1 MSCSQASSQRWLL
14 SRRREAPNRNQGE
27 GHGRRCG
34 RGAGL
39 EPKGRSRPGA
49 CPCTWSTE
57 GPGPALWGAMES
69 FVESLNRLK
78 DIHENEVMGLQNKLL
93 ELNSERC
100 RDAQRVEELCAKN
113 HQLREQQKALKEN
126 LRALENRLRAGLCDR
141 CMVTQELARKKQQE
155 FESTLLQNLQ
165 HVFLLTNELTRL
177 QEENDTLKEEVK
189 RLRGP
194 GPKPPLREGSSDPP
208 SPRLPPSLGAQKAT
222 TEKPLGGHEE
232 REDNHPERPVGYR
245 TSPVAK
251 ISPGANLPEP
261 RAPDMSPQHISNQ
274 LHGTI
279 AVLRPGSRACSANR
293 GSANGTPPLPPP
305 RSSPPSP
312 PCGHSLP
319 LDSFLQPS
327 QPAAKTCESL
337 KHPLPAERLCLLNR
351 HLALH
356 LRSPYC
362 SPRAPAAA
370 PSGPQPQGLKT
381 GEAEAW
387 EEPADLL
394 GLPGTLAGVRDSQL
408 EGALHLLLAQQLRA
422 RGRMRGPRMRG
433 QPVPGEPPPSP
444 PASFNSE
451 GPEGEAARTALPR
464 GRHPQPT
471 APGSPSGKEATATQ
485 DSAPDKPLD
494 LSERGRGRDSTPKP
508 ASLLGSLSPPIAHT
522 PSPKPPQ
529 GAEAPGQPG
538 AQGLSNG
545 TKGARGPESEGPPTP
560 AVRAPALF
568 LASTQSIR
576 LPQGAV
582 SPTQPAPSAPSLVHP
597 TRTCRAPAAAPN
609 RVQGCPEAG
618 LGARRWPHVNS
629 GHSLPPPRIPHVVS
643 QGPTPACPLP
653 VAQMRTE
660 GAPNRPPA
668 RRGQREMAA
677 QVRMSRGDTGR
688 GTTARRESSKPTC
701 GSWSRMSWTRRTPP
715 TVRWA
720 WTWRRGPR
728 GAPRGRGPAASAPRS
743 VDGACSRRGRGPR
756 TPTHGAKPPRSRP
769 EEEGVWGASPS
780 ASSWEETQGHHSPPH
795 SVPT

>member
-1 MSCSQASSQRWLL
+1 MDWEPWGGGSLRKPRRAPRQA
-14 SRRREAPNRNQGE
+14 
-27 GHGRRCG
+27 
-34 RGAGL
+34 AGVW
-39 EPKGRSRPGA
+39 R
-49 CPCTWSTE
+49 
-57 GPGPALWGAMES
+57 GPARHPGTGGARALPRGWPRWQHS
-69 FVESLNRLK
+69 WARPSAPFLAPP
-78 DIHENEVMGLQNKLL
+78 GLQNKLL

-155 FESTLLQNLQ
+155 FESALLQNLQ

-208 SPRLPPSLGAQKAT
+208 SPRLPPSLGAQKAI

-232 REDNHPERPVGYR
+232 REDDHPGAGGPQGDERPVGYR

-362 SPRAPAAA
+362 SPRASATA
-370 PSGPQPQGLKT
+370 PSGPQPQGLKA
-381 GEAEAW
+381 GETEAW
-387 EEPADLL
+387 EEPAGLL

-451 GPEGEAARTALPR
+451 GPEGEAAGTALPR

-485 DSAPDKPLD
+485 DGAPDKPLD

-545 TKGARGPESEGPPTP
+545 TKGAREPESLSASPQDPPRCLPGPHPSLPSPSGTDEDRGRPKPPPRSQRPEGDGCPGADEWVPAPRRGWGCWAWGRVLTMATPHTPQVGLDLEAGATRSAPGEGPSCFC
-560 AVRAPALF
+560 AKERGRGLQQKRKRASDPDPWSKGMGGEGDA
-568 LASTQSIR
+568 
-576 LPQGAV
+576 
-582 SPTQPAPSAPSLVHP
+582 
-597 TRTCRAPAAAPN
+597 AAAPAPPPPFLAAWS
-609 RVQGCPEAG
+609 PEA
-618 LGARRWPHVNS
+618 S
-629 GHSLPPPRIPHVVS
+629 PRASP
-643 QGPTPACPLP
+643 
-653 VAQMRTE
+653 R
-660 GAPNRPPA
+660 
-668 RRGQREMAA
+668 AA
-677 QVRMSRGDTGR
+677 QEGEGRVRPG
-688 GTTARRESSKPTC
+688 
-701 GSWSRMSWTRRTPP
+701 
-715 TVRWA
+715 
-720 WTWRRGPR
+720 
-728 GAPRGRGPAASAPRS
+728 
-743 VDGACSRRGRGPR
+743 
-756 TPTHGAKPPRSRP
+756 
-769 EEEGVWGASPS
+769 
-780 ASSWEETQGHHSPPH
+780 
-795 SVPT
+795 

>member
-1 MSCSQASSQRWLL
+1 
-14 SRRREAPNRNQGE
+14 
-27 GHGRRCG
+27 
-34 RGAGL
+34 
-39 EPKGRSRPGA
+39 
-49 CPCTWSTE
+49 
-57 GPGPALWGAMES
+57 MES

-78 DIHENEVMGLQNKLL
+78 DIHENEVMGEHLG
-93 ELNSERC
+93 EGHPSPGP
-100 RDAQRVEELCAKN
+100 RDAQRVEELC
-113 HQLREQQKALKEN
+113 ALKEN

-155 FESTLLQNLQ
+155 FESALLQNLQ
-165 HVFLLTNELTRL
+165 HVFLLSEALASLSTHLCLPSGDR
-177 QEENDTLKEEVK
+177 
-189 RLRGP
+189 
-194 GPKPPLREGSSDPP
+194 PKPPLREGSSDPP
-208 SPRLPPSLGAQKAT
+208 SPRLPPSLGAQKAI

-232 REDNHPERPVGYR
+232 REDDHPGAERPVGYR

-362 SPRAPAAA
+362 SPRASATA
-370 PSGPQPQGLKT
+370 PSGPQPQGLKA
-381 GEAEAW
+381 GETEAW
-387 EEPADLL
+387 EEPAGLL

-433 QPVPGEPPPSP
+433 QPAPGEPPPSP

-451 GPEGEAARTALPR
+451 GPEGEAAGTALPR

-485 DSAPDKPLD
+485 DGAPDKPLD

-545 TKGARGPESEGPPTP
+545 TKGAREPESEGPPTP
-560 AVRAPALF
+560 ADPPRC
-568 LASTQSIR
+568 
-576 LPQGAV
+576 LPG
-582 SPTQPAPSAPSLVHP
+582 PHPSLP
-597 TRTCRAPAAAPN
+597 SP
-609 RVQGCPEAG
+609 
-618 LGARRWPHVNS
+618 S
-629 GHSLPPPRIPHVVS
+629 GTDEDRGRPKPPPRS
-643 QGPTPACPLP
+643 QRPEGDGCP
-653 VAQMRTE
+653 
-660 GAPNRPPA
+660 GADEP
-668 RRGQREMAA
+668 
-677 QVRMSRGDTGR
+677 GDTGR
-688 GTTARRESSKPTC
+688 GSTARRGASGGISRRPHCGTQLSPLGLVHPTL
-701 GSWSRMSWTRRTPP
+701 GLGPPLPP
-715 TVRWA
+715 TDPER
-720 WTWRRGPR
+720 RRGPGEGTFLTTGGGG
-728 GAPRGRGPAASAPRS
+728 GAF
-743 VDGACSRRGRGPR
+743 
-756 TPTHGAKPPRSRP
+756 
-769 EEEGVWGASPS
+769 
-780 ASSWEETQGHHSPPH
+780 
-795 SVPT
+795 

>member
-1 MSCSQASSQRWLL
+1 M
-14 SRRREAPNRNQGE
+14 G
-27 GHGRRCG
+27 GGG
-34 RGAGL
+34 RGG
-39 EPKGRSRPGA
+39 SRG
-49 CPCTWSTE
+49 S
-57 GPGPALWGAMES
+57 PAEKNLPPSA
-69 FVESLNRLK
+69 
-78 DIHENEVMGLQNKLL
+78 HPPH
-93 ELNSERC
+93 

-155 FESTLLQNLQ
+155 FESALLQNLQ

-189 RLRGP
+189 RLRDR
-194 GPKPPLREGSSDPP
+194 PKPPLREGSSDPP
-208 SPRLPPSLGAQKAT
+208 SPRLPPSLGAQKAI

-232 REDNHPERPVGYR
+232 REDDHPGAGRPQGNERPVGYR

-293 GSANGTPPLPPP
+293 GSANGTSPHLP
-305 RSSPPSP
+305 
-312 PCGHSLP
+312 
-319 LDSFLQPS
+319 PS

-362 SPRAPAAA
+362 SPRASATA
-370 PSGPQPQGLKT
+370 PSGPQPQGLKA
-381 GEAEAW
+381 GETEAW
-387 EEPADLL
+387 EEPAGLL

-433 QPVPGEPPPSP
+433 QPAPGEPPPSP

-451 GPEGEAARTALPR
+451 GPEGEAAGTALPR

-485 DSAPDKPLD
+485 DGAPDKPLD

-545 TKGARGPESEGPPTP
+545 TKGAREPESEGPPTP
-560 AVRAPALF
+560 ADPPRC
-568 LASTQSIR
+568 
-576 LPQGAV
+576 LPG
-582 SPTQPAPSAPSLVHP
+582 PHPSLP
-597 TRTCRAPAAAPN
+597 SP
-609 RVQGCPEAG
+609 
-618 LGARRWPHVNS
+618 S
-629 GHSLPPPRIPHVVS
+629 GTDEDRGRPKPPPRS
-643 QGPTPACPLP
+643 QRPEGDGCP
-653 VAQMRTE
+653 
-660 GAPNRPPA
+660 GADEP
-668 RRGQREMAA
+668 
-677 QVRMSRGDTGR
+677 GDTGR
-688 GTTARRESSKPTC
+688 GSTVGLDLEA
-701 GSWSRMSWTRRTPP
+701 GATRSAPGE
-715 TVRWA
+715 
-720 WTWRRGPR
+720 GPSCFC
-728 GAPRGRGPAASAPRS
+728 AKERGRGLQQKRKRASDPDPWSKGMGGEGDAAAAPA
-743 VDGACSRRGRGPR
+743 
-756 TPTHGAKPPRSRP
+756 PPPPFLAAWSP
-769 EEEGVWGASPS
+769 EASPR
-780 ASSWEETQGHHSPPH
+780 ASPRAAQEGEGWVRPG
-795 SVPT
+795 